1 MELVT
6 TICLVLLG
14 LAAAL
19 ALRRLLLGSSL
30 ADRVVAL
37 ENLLLVG
44 VSGIAVGAVRTGSG
58 AFLNVLVVVAMVSFV
73 GPVTVARFMERRGA
87 GG

>member
-6 TICLVLLG
+6 SVCLAT
-14 LAAAL
+14 LALSAAL
-19 ALRRLLLGSSL
+19 VVARLLRGASL

-58 AFLNVLVVVAMVSFV
+58 DFLNVLVVLALVSFV
-73 GPVTVARFMERRGA
+73 APVTIARFLERRGA
-87 GG
+87 SE